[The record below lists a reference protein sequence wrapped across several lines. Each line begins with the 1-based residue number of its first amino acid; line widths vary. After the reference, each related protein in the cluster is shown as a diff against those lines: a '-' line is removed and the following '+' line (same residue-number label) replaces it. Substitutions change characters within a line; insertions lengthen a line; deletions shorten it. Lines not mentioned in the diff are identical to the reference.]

1 VSGWRWR
8 GGGIRWRLG
17 LGFSVLITAIAALIV
32 VFFPNRLERQAR
44 RAHIARAESV
54 RDMTAYSV
62 SAGLYFGDTAAV
74 FDVLR
79 GAARDP
85 EVLLLEVRDRQG
97 AAIATVRSPGAAH
110 ASTYVTSTRILHGA
124 ETVGTL
130 VLGISLAELGKEVS
144 DARRLGL
151 ITGLLI
157 LIVGLALVYVIST
170 VATRPLLDVVKA
182 VRQIGAG
189 DLTIRAPQTSDADTG
204 PLVTAFNQMVDT
216 LVGAQSAL
224 ARINQEL
231 ELRVQT
237 RTAELQNLIDLA
249 PQAIV
254 ALDLDL
260 RVTRWNKAAEQ
271 LFGWSA
277 EEVIGTIVP
286 FVGPEQQETFRQN
299 VAVLRETR
307 APYGGEVM
315 RVHKDGRPLNLLL
328 SAGLLCDS
336 ANEPAGYIAFLADL
350 SERKSLEEQLR
361 QSQKMEAI
369 GRLAGGIAH
378 DFNNILTIITSCAS
392 LLRDTAPTREQLEDI
407 DEIANAATRAA
418 ALTRQLLTFSRKH
431 LVQLQPVFVNDVVQ
445 SLDPMLRRLLRENIA
460 VTTTLGAD
468 IGLVTAD
475 LRQLEQVLV
484 NLVVNASD
492 AMTHGGEL
500 TLETRTA
507 FVDEAFAQRRA
518 GLAPGEYAAIVVRDT
533 GHGMDEA
540 IREKI
545 FEPFFT
551 TKEAG
556 KGTGLGLAT
565 VYAVV
570 SQLKGF
576 VDVESMP
583 GKGTT
588 FTIYLPLSEKK
599 SVRVMPASVAALA
612 AMGRETVLLV
622 EDEPAVRQS
631 IRRNLERFGYRV
643 LEAINGEAA
652 LTLCRERPSTIDVV
666 VTDVMMPG
674 MNGRELADRLRTSHP
689 DLRVVF
695 MSGYADDAIRERG
708 LVDDTHVFLQKPFSG
723 ADLGRAIQ
731 GLLDRP
737 ARVRT

>member
-1 VSGWRWR
+1 
-8 GGGIRWRLG
+8 
-17 LGFSVLITAIAALIV
+17 
-32 VFFPNRLERQAR
+32 
-44 RAHIARAESV
+44 
-54 RDMTAYSV
+54 
-62 SAGLYFGDTAAV
+62 
-74 FDVLR
+74 
-79 GAARDP
+79 
-85 EVLLLEVRDRQG
+85 
-97 AAIATVRSPGAAH
+97 
-110 ASTYVTSTRILHGA
+110 
-124 ETVGTL
+124 
-130 VLGISLAELGKEVS
+130 
-144 DARRLGL
+144 
-151 ITGLLI
+151 
-157 LIVGLALVYVIST
+157 
-170 VATRPLLDVVKA
+170 
-182 VRQIGAG
+182 
-189 DLTIRAPQTSDADTG
+189 
-204 PLVTAFNQMVDT
+204 
-216 LVGAQSAL
+216 
-224 ARINQEL
+224 
-231 ELRVQT
+231 
-237 RTAELQNLIDLA
+237 
-249 PQAIV
+249 
-254 ALDLDL
+254 
-260 RVTRWNKAAEQ
+260 
-271 LFGWSA
+271 
-277 EEVIGTIVP
+277 
-286 FVGPEQQETFRQN
+286 
-299 VAVLRETR
+299 
-307 APYGGEVM
+307 
-315 RVHKDGRPLNLLL
+315 
-328 SAGLLCDS
+328 
-336 ANEPAGYIAFLADL
+336 
-350 SERKSLEEQLR
+350 
-361 QSQKMEAI
+361 MEAI